1 MILGIISALAR
12 YHDLSVVS
20 LYQRNKKSLNFS
32 ENIVST
38 VAGILIVSLE
48 SL

>member
-1 MILGIISALAR
+1 MILGIISAFAR
-12 YHDLSVVS
+12 YHDSSVF
-20 LYQRNKKSLNFS
+20 LYQRNKKSLIFF

-38 VAGILIVSLE
+38 VAGILLVSLE